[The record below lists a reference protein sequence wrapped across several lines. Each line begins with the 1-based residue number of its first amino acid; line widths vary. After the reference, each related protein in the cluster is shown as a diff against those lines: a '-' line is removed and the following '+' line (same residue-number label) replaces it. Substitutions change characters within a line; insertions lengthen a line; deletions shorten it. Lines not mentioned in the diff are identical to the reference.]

1 MPRRAKV
8 PGMAGGGSSAAVAR
22 EPVRVPLWAAG
33 LALWLAVAA
42 VLAARSAG
50 SRGAGWGFRLWDGV
64 GGAAELGALAF
75 GLRESCRVTRGP
87 VVGENVPA
95 EETDGGVAVHGRHAL
110 DRGVVT
116 SGRRPAAPM
125 ASAS

>member
-1 MPRRAKV
+1 
-8 PGMAGGGSSAAVAR
+8 
-22 EPVRVPLWAAG
+22 
-33 LALWLAVAA
+33 LALWLAVGRFSR
-42 VLAARSAG
+42 LAR
-50 SRGAGWGFRLWDGV
+50 RGRGVPEWRFRLWDGV

-87 VVGENVPA
+87 VVGEKVPA